1 MSNAKN
7 VFFYYNIFCFKSQV
21 AAALSGKR
29 YNALAGINYLKN
41 LLNQL
46 SIPGP
51 RISAPARG
59 ALS

>member
-1 MSNAKN
+1 MSNWKS

-21 AAALSGKR
+21 AAALSGNR

-41 LLNQL
+41 LLNRF

-51 RISAPARG
+51 RSSTPARG